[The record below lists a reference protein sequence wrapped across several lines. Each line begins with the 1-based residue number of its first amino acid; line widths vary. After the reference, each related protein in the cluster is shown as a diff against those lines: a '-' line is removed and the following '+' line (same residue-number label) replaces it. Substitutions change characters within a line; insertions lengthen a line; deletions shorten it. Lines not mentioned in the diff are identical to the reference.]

1 MKEIDTKELENQ
13 ISASKDMESANS
25 ISNIIPELTV
35 SQYLN
40 KLLKTHELESKD
52 VIKAANLERTY
63 GYKIFAGDKNPGR
76 PKLLAIAV
84 AMELSHEE
92 VQRLLYYAK
101 EKKLYVKDSWDRVI
115 WYGLEKHIT
124 VSDVNTILHDLELA
138 PLLE

>member
-1 MKEIDTKELENQ
+1 MKEIDTRELENQ
-13 ISASKDMESANS
+13 ISASNDIESVNN
-25 ISNIIPELTV
+25 ISNIIPELSV
-35 SQYLN
+35 SQYLEE
-40 KLLKTHELESKD
+40 LLKIHKMEAKD

-63 GYKIFAGDKNPGR
+63 GYKIFSGDKNPGR

-115 WYGLEKHIT
+115 WYGLEKHLT
-124 VSDVNTILHDLELA
+124 VSDVNTILHDLEHA